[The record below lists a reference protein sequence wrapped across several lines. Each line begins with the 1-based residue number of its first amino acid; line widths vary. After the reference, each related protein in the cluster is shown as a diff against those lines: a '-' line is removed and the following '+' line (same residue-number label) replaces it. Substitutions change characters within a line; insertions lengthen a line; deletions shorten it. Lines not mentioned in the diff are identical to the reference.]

1 MDSMEE
7 SDCSVKEGLKLG
19 VFPRTVT
26 DKAVQYPGRYQM
38 TLVSGT
44 TYDLVAVP
52 GTITAAGTPI
62 NKAYLQPI
70 EQALYE
76 LLLAQD
82 IKGTTQTPTYTT
94 GKITQILH
102 KTGGVTLVRTDTFT
116 YTQPL
121 ITEVRT
127 LVTGETLTLKHYFN
141 TDNSFNRT
149 EVS

>member
-1 MDSMEE
+1 M
-7 SDCSVKEGLKLG
+7 GL
-19 VFPRTVT
+19 FPRTVT
-26 DKAVQYPGRYQM
+26 DKAVQYPSRYQL

-44 TYDLVAVP
+44 TYDLISVP
-52 GTITAAGTPI
+52 GTVTDPGTAV
-62 NKAYLQPI
+62 NKGYLQPI

-82 IKGTTQTPTYTT
+82 IKGTTQTPTYTS
-94 GKITQILH
+94 GNITQILH

-127 LVTGETLTLKHYFN
+127 LVTGETLTFKYYFN
-141 TDNSFNRT
+141 GDNSFNRT